1 MTDITRDPRLQPA
14 AGHFLTYAR
23 LKAEYDKARNS
34 EHNKN
39 IHREV
44 CLIQAMDHA
53 KAKGFAA
60 KPKHVRMST
69 MVKLLR
75 AIEKESEL

>member
-1 MTDITRDPRLQPA
+1 MTDITCDPRLQST
-14 AGHFLTYAR
+14 AGYFLTYAR
-23 LKAEYDKARNS
+23 LKAEYAKARNS

-44 CLIQAMDHA
+44 CLLQAMDEA
-53 KAKGFAA
+53 KSKGFAA
-60 KPKHVRMST
+60 KPKHVRSAT

-75 AIEKESEL
+75 AIEKEQGQ